1 MKNWKINTALVLCT
15 AIVFKVAF
23 FHVFTNSSLSHHRL
37 HQPNKTS
44 FLAAQVRKLEFE
56 TAGNLETVENS
67 IVEICEEENAHERYG
82 LESSPSLIQLIY
94 SPLADLASAKL
105 NGILPTDH
113 HHSHFSSCRYL
124 TLQVLR
130 T

>member
-23 FHVFTNSSLSHHRL
+23 FHVFDHASLSRYRL
-37 HQPNKTS
+37 HQPIKAS
-44 FLAAQVRKLEFE
+44 LLVHAIESEFE
-56 TAGNLETVENS
+56 VAGNLERVENS
-67 IVEICEEENAHERYG
+67 IAEICEEENAHERYG
-82 LESSPSLIQLIY
+82 LESGPSPIQLIY
-94 SPLADLASAKL
+94 SPLADLASSKL